1 MKKRIKI
8 ASLFIILT
16 CGIFAGKLIS
26 NISLDAIKEKPVLVD
41 SKLNNS
47 RIKDNMASK
56 DLTTIINGNT
66 SSIDTE
72 KDGIGDNIT
81 IIDDISDFALMNG
94 SSGHF
99 KLSKNI
105 SVPNSITSLGI
116 ETFDGVF
123 NGGGYTISNLKGPF
137 VNNLTGTICNFIID
151 SPREFNAVL
160 DASATVKH
168 TIYDTL
174 YGFTTDNSY
183 TQVAPQYFGFACG
196 IATGGTIDNVKV
208 NNAKINT
215 NGSTEGEFDT
225 SINTTGYMGFIAGQ
239 INQITYLTNCSVTNS
254 TLVHSSAYAVGGI
267 VGHSNFS
274 YVKGCLVNNL
284 SVTGKN
290 GLAIN
295 TMPKAFTGLLV
306 GANYRG
312 TIDESIVTNITQTST
327 PYLSFL
333 GAALYIKNTGTTN
346 IRNIYY
352 DKTVADFSKAGMD
365 EGYEQIIQITN
376 DPINSSNATVDNY
389 GHVYDI
395 DESSVGYYRTLVIK
409 DIHRYSSTSLSSII
423 SEYNSNLKLGGYSLK
438 RNPSTYN
445 IDNYVAEDEKV
456 IAVNFS
462 ISDDLTY
469 GDYFKDKVTLQLDT
483 SKTNFETEVFF
494 QYKYE
499 GSNYFLDLTDE
510 SIVTKLTG
518 EYRILYTKNG
528 SSYVLEGASGTFNA
542 KPFDLKDAV
551 INVSSHK
558 YNGKEQ
564 EVFIVVRTP
573 SGLSITPSL
582 SGTTSA
588 TEVGVYDVVITGNSN
603 ATGSVTTQWEIKPG
617 TMSLYANN
625 IETTYD
631 DNYHSIKVSAP
642 DNTILTYSTDGV
654 EYTSTNPSFKDV
666 GTYTVYYKASNPN
679 YEDVSGFA
687 TITIKPRV
695 VKLIWGE
702 TSLVYNGEEQVPSVT
717 LGNIQGDDVVN
728 ITAIS
733 GYAIEKG
740 NTYTATVL
748 GVDNPNY
755 ILPSEVSIN
764 FKITPIIVEVPSIS
778 SKEYTGEILY
788 ADVDENDGYVIEGI
802 YYGTTVGQYKF
813 TLSPK
818 YNYAWPGGSTYKLS
832 YTFEITKG
840 TNEWV
845 IAPSIEDWTYGQQA
859 SELIYQSKFGIPTIR
874 YYAEGS
880 EEVLSGVPTEA
891 GNYKVEII
899 NYATY
904 NYDGELHEIL
914 SFTIHKANSTSE
926 APTYLTTPLGSTLN
940 DIALPID
947 ENGIWSFVED
957 GKTSLDE
964 AKEYTFTLIF
974 TPNDTKNYNTIEK
987 EVTINVPKID
997 VAYTAPTIVSQLTYN
1012 GNKQALINAG
1022 ITNDGIFE
1030 YKLDDGE
1037 YSTNIPTAKDAKT
1050 YTVYYR
1056 IIGDKNHNDVDEQS
1070 LQVSISPLKVNILNV
1085 NISDVHINETGYDFI
1100 ASNVVFDTELTVDDY
1115 EITSMTLTGNNEGG
1129 IQEVE
1134 VIINVKNDNYELI
1147 SNTLTTTVNIIDH
1160 EANLDDGDCTTP
1172 VTCKH
1177 CDYVFVD
1184 GHLEHESHEDDND
1197 CTTPVKCR
1205 HCNYVLVEAHLEHE
1219 SEEDDNDCTTPV
1231 TCKHCDYVFAEAHLE
1246 HEGHE
1251 DDNNCETEVTCKHCK
1266 TIVVEAKKHN
1276 LSSSYTKDVEGH
1288 YTHCENETCEYVTI
1302 KENHTSN
1309 VKASEENAEVCT
1321 TCDYVIA
1328 QAIVHT
1334 HSNSDSLSYDETHH
1348 FYICDGCDEQLE
1360 KIEHSYT
1367 IVKKIDETSHKEICV
1382 CGKEQVA
1389 THTYGDWVVEK
1400 NPSETEKGSKTKT
1413 CSCGHVIIED
1423 IPATYLTN
1431 PSVEPTKGLPVGA
1444 IICIVI
1450 GSVILLGLGIFA
1462 ILWFVVKKRNFSD
1475 LVKLFKNNNN
1485 TR

>member
-1 MKKRIKI
+1 MKKSKI
-8 ASLFIILT
+8 FASLFIMLAFGTFVSKLT
-16 CGIFAGKLIS
+16 S
-26 NISLDAIKEKPVLVD
+26 NISLKDIKNDLALIDVKTH
-41 SKLNNS
+41 NS
-47 RIKDNMASK
+47 RIKDNIISK
-56 DLTTIINGNT
+56 DLTTIINGTT
-66 SSIDTE
+66 SYIDTE
-72 KDGIGDNIT
+72 GDGIDTSIT
-81 IIDDISDFALMNG
+81 VIDDINDFALMNG

-99 KLSKNI
+99 KLTKNI

-137 VNNLTGTICNFIID
+137 VNNLTGTICNLIID

-168 TIYDTL
+168 KIYDTL

-267 VGHSNFS
+267 VGHSNHS

-365 EGYEQIIQITN
+365 EGYEQIIQISN

-445 IDNYVAEDEKV
+445 IDNYVADDEKV
-456 IAVNFS
+456 IAINFS

-469 GDYFKDKVTLQLDT
+469 GDYFKDKITLQLDT

-499 GSNYFLDLTDE
+499 GSNYFSDLTDE

-551 INVSSHK
+551 INVNTYK

-564 EVFIVVRTP
+564 KAFIVVRTP

-603 ATGSVTTQWEIKPG
+603 TTGSVTTQWEIKPG

-717 LGNIQGDDVVN
+717 LANIQGDDIVN
-728 ITAIS
+728 ITDIS
-733 GYAIEKG
+733 GYAIDKG
-740 NTYTATVL
+740 DSYTATVL
-748 GVDNPNY
+748 GIDNPNY
-755 ILPSEVSIN
+755 ILPSEPSTK
-764 FKITPIIVEVPSIS
+764 FKITPIIIQVPEFD
-778 SKEYTGEILY
+778 SKVYTGELLY
-788 ADVDENDGYVIEGI
+788 ADVDESKGYSVKGI
-802 YYGTTVGQYKF
+802 YYGTEVGQYKF
-813 TLSPK
+813 SLTPK
-818 YNYAWPGGSTYKLS
+818 YNYVWEGGNTHTLS

-845 IAPSIEDWTYGQQA
+845 IAPSIENWTYGQQP
-859 SELIYQSKFGIPTIR
+859 SELIYQSKFGIPSVY

-880 EEVLSGVPTEA
+880 DEVLNGVPTEA
-891 GNYKVEII
+891 GNYVVKIVAIS
-899 NYATY
+899 AY
-904 NYDGELHEIL
+904 NYDGELNETL
-914 SFTIHKANSTSE
+914 SFTIYKAD
-926 APTYLTTPLGSTLN
+926 PTYEIPTNLTANYGDTLN
-940 DIALPID
+940 DVNLPTD
-947 ENGIWSFVED
+947 ENGTWSFLKD
-957 GKTSLDE
+957 SNTLLDE
-964 AKEYTFTLIF
+964 VKEYTFTLIY
-974 TPNDTKNYNTIEK
+974 TPTDINNYNVIEK
-987 EVTINVPKID
+987 EVTINVLKAN
-997 VAYTAPTIVSQLTYN
+997 VTYTNPTIIPELTYN
-1012 GNKQALINAG
+1012 GKEQELINAG
-1022 ITNDGIFE
+1022 FTNDGTFE

-1037 YSTNIPTAKDAKT
+1037 YSTSIPVAKDAKT

-1056 IIGDKNHNDVDEQS
+1056 ITGDENHNNLEQQS
-1070 LQVSISPLKVNILNV
+1070 FQVSISPLKVNVIDVAIN
-1085 NISDVHINETGYDFI
+1085 DVHINKNGYDFSV
-1100 ASNVVFDTELTVDDY
+1100 SNVTFDNKLTIDDY
-1115 EITSMTLTGNNEGG
+1115 KISSIILTSTNEVGV
-1129 IQEVE
+1129 QNVE
-1134 VIINVKNDNYELI
+1134 VIINMINTNYELV
-1147 SNTLTTTVNIIDH
+1147 SNIITSTVNINDH
-1160 EANLDDGDCTTP
+1160 ESNEDDENCTTA
-1172 VTCKH
+1172 VTCKY
-1177 CDYVFVD
+1177 CDYIF
-1184 GHLEHESHEDDND
+1184 
-1197 CTTPVKCR
+1197 TP
-1205 HCNYVLVEAHLEHE
+1205 
-1219 SEEDDNDCTTPV
+1219 
-1231 TCKHCDYVFAEAHLE
+1231 
-1246 HEGHE
+1246 
-1251 DDNNCETEVTCKHCK
+1251 
-1266 TIVVEAKKHN
+1266 AK
-1276 LSSSYTKDVEGH
+1276 
-1288 YTHCENETCEYVTI
+1288 
-1302 KENHTSN
+1302 
-1309 VKASEENAEVCT
+1309 
-1321 TCDYVIA
+1321 
-1328 QAIVHT
+1328 QHT
-1334 HSNSDSLSYDETHH
+1334 HSSSLLYDETYH
-1348 FYICDGCDEQLE
+1348 YYECDSCKEKLE
-1360 KIEHSYT
+1360 KEPHLFITFSK
-1367 IVKKIDETSHKEICV
+1367 VDESSHTQTCS
-1382 CGKEQVA
+1382 CGKQEVVS
-1389 THTYGDWVVEK
+1389 HTYGDWVIDK
-1400 NPSETEKGSKTKT
+1400 NPSENEKGSKTKT
-1413 CSCGHVIIED
+1413 CPCGHKITED
-1423 IPATYLTN
+1423 IPVTSPYN
-1431 PSVEPTKGLPVGA
+1431 GLSTGA
-1444 IICIVI
+1444 IIGIVI
-1450 GSVILLGLGIFA
+1450 VSISLVGLIIFA
-1462 ILWFVVKKRNFSD
+1462 IFWFAVKKRKFAD
-1475 LVKLFKNNNN
+1475 LTKLLKK
-1485 TR
+1485 